1 MVIGTV
7 AVLRPEKALEVLLE
21 AFARIKCGHP
31 GLRLLIAGGGPERER
46 LVEQRRRL
54 ELENDCILLP
64 PVRDVAG
71 VLRALDVFV
80 LSSRSEAFSNALL
93 EAMACGC
100 CVVGSNVGG
109 TPEMIGDN
117 ERGLLCRPDDPAD
130 LAEKLGRLIQD
141 AALRSELGK
150 RASDFVRQNFSIE
163 KSAARIAEIYEEILS
178 GGAAHPG

>member
-1 MVIGTV
+1 
-7 AVLRPEKALEVLLE
+7 
-21 AFARIKCGHP
+21 
-31 GLRLLIAGGGPERER
+31 
-46 LVEQRRRL
+46 
-54 ELENDCILLP
+54 
-64 PVRDVAG
+64 
-71 VLRALDVFV
+71 
-80 LSSRSEAFSNALL
+80 
-93 EAMACGC
+93 
-100 CVVGSNVGG
+100 VVGSNVGG